1 MLCDHCGKNPAT
13 ASIKQT
19 VNGQTKLFHLCRD
32 CAEQFKLSSFFSHPF
47 FDTSSLFSGL
57 FQQADSR
64 EGLNRAKRCP
74 NCGAVLQGILSTG
87 HLGCSSCVE
96 TFGEEL
102 LPTIRKIHGNAV
114 HTGKVPQTAS
124 IKIKTK
130 RQIELL
136 NEQLK
141 KAISVQ
147 NFEEAAQL
155 RDEINRLKEQVKRD
169 D

>member
-1 MLCDHCGKNPAT
+1 M
-13 ASIKQT
+13 
-19 VNGQTKLFHLCRD
+19 
-32 CAEQFKLSSFFSHPF
+32 
-47 FDTSSLFSGL
+47 
-57 FQQADSR
+57 
-64 EGLNRAKRCP
+64 
-74 NCGAVLQGILSTG
+74 QGILSTG